1 MNRLTRSQAEGLEK
15 PLADACGSESARR
28 FHGSLQ
34 SRDRKGA
41 GFGLRVSALALV
53 ASLSATAQDRTMFP
67 PVRGTHQMIG
77 AGNSMEVEAGYRMLE
92 QGGNAVDAAAA
103 AILTA
108 TVTEQDHIGL
118 GGEAPIMVKLA
129 GKPVVV
135 ISGIGVAGSKATPE
149 FFEHRKAEPWEDPG
163 HFPPIPGA
171 GLPAA
176 ITPGTVDG
184 VLLALEKFGT
194 MSFAQVAEPAIER
207 ADGFPATEIFSQLL
221 QQSRRTLSMI
231 PTSEKFFYPDGHV
244 PEPGE
249 MVHMPDLARTL
260 REMAAAEKKAHGNRV
275 AKLQAV
281 HNEFYKGSIARR
293 LAAFNDEN
301 GGLITY
307 DDLAKFHAET
317 DTPRTTTYR
326 GYTINKPGFW
336 TQGPVM
342 IEALNILEG
351 FDLKSMGHNSPQ
363 YLHTVI
369 EAVKLAFADRD
380 RYYGDPKFSK
390 IPEETLLSKSYAAER
405 RKLIDP
411 QHASMESRPG
421 NLGAS
426 APATGSNGPSRGNDT
441 TCVDVI
447 DKWGNGVSVT
457 PSGAWLPSVIAG
469 DTGIPFSERGES
481 FVLTAGHANQVAPGK
496 RPRVTLSPT
505 IITKDGQLYIT
516 MSTPGGDNQDQA
528 LLQVLLN
535 MIDFGMTPQQAVES
549 PRFQTEHFYASFGF
563 HEFVPGR
570 VMLEGRFPIATAK
583 TLEQLGHKVIMG
595 GDWANASAPVVILV
609 KNGVLNGG
617 ADPRRGRFIFG
628 Q

>member
-1 MNRLTRSQAEGLEK
+1 
-15 PLADACGSESARR
+15 
-28 FHGSLQ
+28 
-34 SRDRKGA
+34 
-41 GFGLRVSALALV
+41 
-53 ASLSATAQDRTMFP
+53 MFP
-67 PVRGTHQMIG
+67 PVRGTRQMIG
-77 AGNSMEVEAGYRMLE
+77 AGNNMEVEAGYRMLE
-92 QGGNAVDAAAA
+92 QGGNAVDAGLA

-118 GGEAPIMVKLA
+118 GGEAPLMIKLA

-149 FFEHRKAEPWEDPG
+149 FFEHRPAEPWEQPG
-163 HFPPIPGA
+163 KIPPIPGA
-171 GLPAA
+171 GLRAA
-176 ITPGTVDG
+176 VTPGTVDG
-184 VLLALEKFGT
+184 VLLALEKYGT

-207 ADGFPATEIFSQLL
+207 AEGFPATDIFSNYL
-221 QQSRRTLSMI
+221 QQSLSIIRML
-231 PTSEKFFYPDGHV
+231 PTSEKFFLPNGTI
-244 PEPGE
+244 PAPGE

-260 REMAAAEKKAHGNRV
+260 KEMVAAEKKAHGNRA
-275 AKLQAV
+275 AKIRAV
-281 HNEFYKGSIARR
+281 HDLFYKGPIARK
-293 LAAFNDEN
+293 LAAFNDQN

-307 DDLAKFHAET
+307 QDLARFHAET

-390 IPEETLLSKSYAAER
+390 IPEEILLSKSYAAER

-411 QHASMESRPG
+411 DHASMQSRPG
-421 NLGAS
+421 DLGVS

-447 DKWGNGVSVT
+447 DKFGNGFSAT

-469 DTGIPFSERGES
+469 DTGIPFSTRGES

-505 IITKDGQLYIT
+505 IVTKDGELYMT
-516 MSTPGGDNQDQA
+516 LSTPGGDNQDQA

-535 MIDFGMTPQQAVES
+535 ILEFGMAPQQAVEA

-570 VMLEGRFPIATAK
+570 VTLEGRISLATAK
-583 TLEQLGHKVIMG
+583 ALEAKGHKIILG
-595 GDWANASAPVVILV
+595 GDWSNASAPVVILAQG
-609 KNGVLNGG
+609 GVLNGG
-617 ADPRRGRFIFG
+617 ADPRRGRFIFA

>member
-1 MNRLTRSQAEGLEK
+1 MMRWVVLLTIA
-15 PLADACGSESARR
+15 
-28 FHGSLQ
+28 
-34 SRDRKGA
+34 
-41 GFGLRVSALALV
+41 
-53 ASLSATAQDRTMFP
+53 LSAFAQDRTMFP

-77 AGNSMEVEAGYRMLE
+77 AGNNMEVEAGYRILE

-103 AILTA
+103 AILAA

-118 GGEAPIMVKLA
+118 GGEAPIIVKMN

-135 ISGIGVAGSKATPE
+135 ISGIGVEGSKGTPAY
-149 FFEHRKAEPWEDPG
+149 FEHRKPEPWEEPG
-163 HFPPIPGA
+163 RLPPIPSA
-171 GLPAA
+171 GLQAA

-194 MSFAQVAEPAIER
+194 KSFAEVAAPAIER
-207 ADGFPATEIFSQLL
+207 ADAFPATEIFSQYLS
-221 QQSRRTLSMI
+221 QNRKIISMI
-231 PTSEKFFYPDGHV
+231 PTSEKFFLPNGTI
-244 PEPGE
+244 PMPGE
-249 MVHMPDLARTL
+249 LVHMPDLARTL
-260 REMAAAEKKAHGNRV
+260 REMAAAEKKAHGNRE
-275 AKLQAV
+275 AKIRAV
-281 HNEFYKGSIARR
+281 HDEFYKGSIAKR
-293 LAAFNDEN
+293 LAAYNDAN

-317 DTPRTTTYR
+317 DEPRTTTYR

-342 IEALNILEG
+342 LEALNILEG
-351 FDLKSMGHNSPQ
+351 FDLKSMGHNSPE
-363 YLHTVI
+363 YLHIVI

-390 IPEETLLSKSYAAER
+390 IPEQTLLSKSYAAER
-405 RKLIDP
+405 RKQIDP
-411 QHASMESRPG
+411 DHASLESRPG

-426 APATGSNGPSRGNDT
+426 APATGASGPSRGNDT

-457 PSGAWLPSVIAG
+457 PSGAWLPSVIGG
-469 DTGIPFSERGES
+469 DTGIPFSTRGES

-505 IITKDGQLYIT
+505 IITKDGQLFMT
-516 MSTPGGDNQDQA
+516 LSTPGGDNQDQA

-535 MIDFGMTPQQAVES
+535 IIEFGMTPQQAVEA
-549 PRFQTEHFYASFGF
+549 PRFQTEHFFASFGF

-570 VMLEGRFPIATAK
+570 VSLEGRMAQATANK
-583 TLEQLGHKVIMG
+583 LVSLGHRVMMG
-595 GDWANASAPVVILV
+595 GDWSNLSAPVAIIM
-609 KNGVLNGG
+609 KDGVLSGG